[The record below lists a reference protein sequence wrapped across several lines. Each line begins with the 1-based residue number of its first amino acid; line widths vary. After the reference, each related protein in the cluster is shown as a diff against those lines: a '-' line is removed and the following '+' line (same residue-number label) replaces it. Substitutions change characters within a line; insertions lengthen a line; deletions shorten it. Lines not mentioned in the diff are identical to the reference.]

1 MKKVPAGVVT
11 GLLLGAAQGALM
23 AAGSGKGVEHF
34 LPPIL
39 GRASQGIIA
48 GILTAYA
55 TKPKT
60 PLWRGGL
67 TGLAVGAG
75 LGFLAGSPAHSWATV
90 IPYSAV
96 VGLGCGLAVAR
107 AAR

>member
-1 MKKVPAGVVT
+1 MNKVSAGVVT
-11 GLLLGAAQGALM
+11 GLLLGAAQGAIM
-23 AAGSGKGVEHF
+23 SGGSAHGVE
-34 LPPIL
+34 LLPIL

-48 GILTAYA
+48 GVLTGYL

-67 TGLAVGAG
+67 TGAVVGAG
-75 LGFLAGSPAHSWATV
+75 LGFLAGLPSHEWLPVVPLS
-90 IPYSAV
+90 SAV
-96 VGLGCGLAVAR
+96 GLACGIAVAR

>member
-1 MKKVPAGVVT
+1 M
-11 GLLLGAAQGALM
+11 L
-23 AAGSGKGVEHF
+23 
-34 LPPIL
+34 PIL

-48 GILTAYA
+48 GVLTAYL

-60 PLWRGGL
+60 PLWRGAL
-67 TGLAVGAG
+67 TGTAIGAG
-75 LGFLAGSPAHSWATV
+75 LGFLAGIPTHEWIRIV
-90 IPYSAV
+90 PYSAV